1 MNQIAEPLQ
10 SDAVTTLTAE
20 QLESLCSPSINQVI
34 TRLRESGADRFDPV
48 RFRYI
53 TSLSQRASNQRAAVS
68 LILEEKALT
77 AFAEYQA
84 DFVAAKQSASRVVD
98 RAETDYV
105 DDAETIRQL
114 FSSGNFRAIER
125 LTAKSQRVKQV
136 VAKPSKAQNPN
147 SLTELTLQ
155 LNQGEVASSTEQQLC
170 PAGTDSVD
178 DILRQQEDRV
188 LQSHDRLDSAD
199 AKGSQQPMPETVA
212 SQALNELKSAQL
224 FRDSWTKLSYDKLVR
239 RAIKEAPEN
248 PGPLN
253 PQMLVIRSL
262 VAMRDL
268 SPEYLNRFVAYIDTL
283 LWLDQAGGSTVSGKQ
298 KKNRGSKSKRRVKS

>member
-10 SDAVTTLTAE
+10 SDDMTTLATE
-20 QLESLCSPSINQVI
+20 QLESLCLPSIYNLI

-53 TSLSQRASNQRAAVS
+53 TSLSQRARHQRAAVS

-84 DFVAAKQSASRVVD
+84 DFVAAKQSASRVVE
-98 RAETDYV
+98 RAETDYI

-114 FSSGNFRAIER
+114 FSSGDFRAIER
-125 LTAKSQRVKQV
+125 LTAKFQRVKQV
-136 VAKPSKAQNPN
+136 VAKASKAQNPN
-147 SLTELTLQ
+147 SLKELTLQ
-155 LNQGEVASSTEQQLC
+155 LNQGEVASSAEQQRC
-170 PAGTDSVD
+170 TAVAGSVD

-199 AKGSQQPMPETVA
+199 SQQSMFEFVN

-262 VAMRDL
+262 VTMREL

-283 LWLDQAGGSTVSGKQ
+283 LWLEQAGDSTVSGKQ
-298 KKNRGSKSKRRVKS
+298 KKNRSSKSKRRAKS